1 MDEREA
7 PDEEVKDSETINKE
21 LEKATKEEDVDG
33 EDTDEEEEEVEEE
46 EVEEE
51 PSIHTQVSIPR
62 FSNTT
67 NLDIL
72 DSVRGYSRTEA
83 LPTSSRDLH
92 SVRLVHLPASGVI
105 VNFV

>member
-1 MDEREA
+1 MD
-7 PDEEVKDSETINKE
+7 DDDDEVKDSETINKE
-21 LEKATKEEDVDG
+21 LEKATKEEDVVG

-46 EVEEE
+46 EVEDE
-51 PSIHTQVSIPR
+51 PIHTEVSIPR
-62 FSNTT
+62 FSNTG

-92 SVRLVHLPASGVI
+92 SVRLVHLPAKGVI

>member
-1 MDEREA
+1 MDDD
-7 PDEEVKDSETINKE
+7 DEEVKDSETINKE

-33 EDTDEEEEEVEEE
+33 EDTDEEEEDAEAEEE

>member
-1 MDEREA
+1 MDDIER
-7 PDEEVKDSETINKE
+7 EEVKDSETINKD
-21 LEKATKEEDVDG
+21 LEKATEEEDVVG
-33 EDTDEEEEEVEEE
+33 EDTDEEEEDVEEEEE
-46 EVEEE
+46 EVE
-51 PSIHTQVSIPR
+51 PIHTQVSIPR

-72 DSVRGYSRTEA
+72 DSVRGYSRNEA

>member
-1 MDEREA
+1 MDDAE
-7 PDEEVKDSETINKE
+7 PEEVKDSETINKD
-21 LEKATKEEDVDG
+21 LEKATEEEDVVG
-33 EDTDEEEEEVEEE
+33 EDTDEEEEEEVEEE

-51 PSIHTQVSIPR
+51 PIHTQVSIPR

-92 SVRLVHLPASGVI
+92 SVRLVHLPAKGVI

>member
-1 MDEREA
+1 MD
-7 PDEEVKDSETINKE
+7 DEEVKDSETINKD
-21 LEKATKEEDVDG
+21 LEKATEEEDVVG
-33 EDTDEEEEEVEEE
+33 EDTDEEEEVE
-46 EVEEE
+46 
-51 PSIHTQVSIPR
+51 PIHTQVSIPR

-92 SVRLVHLPASGVI
+92 SVRLVHLPAKGVI